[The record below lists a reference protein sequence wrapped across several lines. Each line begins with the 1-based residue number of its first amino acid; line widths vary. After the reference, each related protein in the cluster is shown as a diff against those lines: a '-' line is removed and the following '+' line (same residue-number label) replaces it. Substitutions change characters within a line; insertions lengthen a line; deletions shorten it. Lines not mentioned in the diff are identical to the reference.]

1 MFLGWVRLEGGDWM
15 KVLIIEDD
23 KEINLLLGKILNREN
38 YEVTSAYTGIEGKL
52 FTDVEDFDL
61 ILLDLM
67 LPGISGEE
75 VIEYIRKKKKEMPIL
90 VISAK
95 IDKETKL
102 NVLRIGAD
110 DFIMKPFDADE
121 VMARVNANLRRYKQ
135 FSSPSVP
142 CEILTYKNLEM
153 DLEEIKISVKGQ
165 EINLTPIEFEI
176 LKLLLSYPKKIFTK
190 ENIYRC
196 VWNDEFYGDENTVNV
211 HISNIRNK
219 ISRIDNEIEYI
230 RTIWG
235 MGFRMS

>member
-1 MFLGWVRLEGGDWM
+1 M

-23 KEINLLLGKILNREN
+23 KDINLLLGKILNREN

-121 VMARVNANLRRYKQ
+121 VMARVNANLRRYKE
-135 FSSPSVP
+135 FSGSNIPHKT
-142 CEILTYKNLEM
+142 LQYKDLEM
-153 DLEEIKISVKGQ
+153 DLEEIKIKVKEQ

-176 LKLLLSYPKKIFTK
+176 LKLLLRHPKKIFTK
-190 ENIYRC
+190 ENIYKS
-196 VWNDEFYGDENTVNV
+196 VWDDEFYGDENTVNV

-219 ISRIDNEIEYI
+219 INRIDNETEYI
-230 RTIWG
+230 KTIWG
-235 MGFRMS
+235 MGFRIG